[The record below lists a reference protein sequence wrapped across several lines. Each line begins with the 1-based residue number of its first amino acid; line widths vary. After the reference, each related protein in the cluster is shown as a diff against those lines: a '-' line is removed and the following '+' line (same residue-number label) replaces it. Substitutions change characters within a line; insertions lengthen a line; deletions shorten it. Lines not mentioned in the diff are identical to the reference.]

1 MSNHALVEESPATAD
16 VQVIAELATAALA
29 SIARMH
35 ADGAAAVT
43 TIAETPVRLE
53 LPPVA
58 EAPAPVEA
66 DPTHDEASHDEPAHA
81 ELTEDERVGVEDA
94 PVEAELVEE
103 GPVAE
108 AEDVVRISEPLWVVP
123 PPRGRHLAEALT
135 DQLPAQNVA

>member
-1 MSNHALVEESPATAD
+1 MSNRALAEDPQTATDAE
-16 VQVIAELATAALA
+16 VIAEMATAVLAT
-29 SIARMH
+29 IARLH
-35 ADGAAAVT
+35 ADGLTAVT

-66 DPTHDEASHDEPAHA
+66 ALTDDEP
-81 ELTEDERVGVEDA
+81 TEDEPVEDA
-94 PVEAELVEE
+94 PVEAGLAQDE
-103 GPVAE
+103 PA

-135 DQLPAQNVA
+135 DQLPAQHVA